1 MRALRGVTAVGGHIL
16 VVIDAEILYAAGHSQ
31 NKELERCCFLEVLR

>member
-1 MRALRGVTAVGGHIL
+1 M
-16 VVIDAEILYAAGHSQ
+16 VIDAEILYAAGHSS